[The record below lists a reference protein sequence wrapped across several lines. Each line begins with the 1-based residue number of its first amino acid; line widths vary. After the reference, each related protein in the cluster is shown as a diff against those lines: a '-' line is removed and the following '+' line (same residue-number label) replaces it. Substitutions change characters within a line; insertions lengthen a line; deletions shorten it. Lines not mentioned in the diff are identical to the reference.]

1 MKSSNKSSY
10 TPKYITSYTPPNQ
23 SVREQ
28 YLNDISSN
36 LIKMHG
42 SKPSLVLGFNPSILT
57 HQKDTDGVSM
67 QIKGLINDLNY
78 QLNVIG
84 FQDPKGI
91 VLPFCDIT
99 DLDIGVLVQT
109 LKHFAFDLTL

>member
-28 YLNDISSN
+28 YINDISSN
-36 LIKMHG
+36 LIKTHG
-42 SKPSLVLGFNPSILT
+42 SKPSLVLGVNPSILI

-78 QLNVIG
+78 QLNVTG
-84 FQDPKGI
+84 FQVSMSIKSVPAICTKSVPLI
-91 VLPFCDIT
+91 IKFCAP
-99 DLDIGVLVQT
+99 GMVRR
-109 LKHFAFDLTL
+109 